1 MKASLSFLFLYTCA
15 SIYGVPSLPV
25 ACKMKQ
31 IDLLESSMLI
41 LKLDFNKKKLG
52 VKKGKKKKRL
62 VGGWVGV
69 GWGWP
74 RAAPS

>member
-1 MKASLSFLFLYTCA
+1 
-15 SIYGVPSLPV
+15 
-25 ACKMKQ
+25 MKQ

-62 VGGWVGV
+62 VRGWVGV
-69 GWGWP
+69 GVGMATGGP
-74 RAAPS
+74 IIARPIYLNHFPYLFHFKN